1 VYVFFLFLTAN
12 ILIKTNPLMVSRE
25 EHRQYKAEATPPTQ
39 QQKTISGRRLLEKRH
54 TGKTE
59 Q

>member
-1 VYVFFLFLTAN
+1 
-12 ILIKTNPLMVSRE
+12 MVSRE